1 MNYRTN
7 LFKVL
12 KEYGIEAGK
21 YFKIIVTNEVY
32 FMNSCFD
39 FFQVDIPSYDKHFVS
54 EEGNKNIIYNV
65 LMGSY
70 KVEKHIVRE
79 YNDGEKTILN
89 LLYTNNFQH
98 IARYNN
104 CLYAYYKFLEKSM
117 FLNPTY
123 YERVLRIPNQYFSW
137 IKEAEMQK
145 IERNDGEYR
154 LIEMGIYKEENENG

>member
-7 LFKVL
+7 LFKFL

-21 YFKIIVTNEVY
+21 YFKIKETNEVY

-54 EEGNKNIIYNV
+54 EEGNKDIIYNV

-70 KVEKHIVRE
+70 KVEEHIE
-79 YNDGEKTILN
+79 YSEGEKIILN
-89 LLYTNNFQH
+89 LLYTNNFLH

-104 CLYAYYKFLEKSM
+104 YLHAYYKFPEKSM

-123 YERVLRIPNQYFSW
+123 YERVLIIPNQYFPW
-137 IKEAEMQK
+137 IKEAEIQK
-145 IERNDGEYR
+145 IERNDGEYK
-154 LIEMGIYKEENENG
+154 LINMGRYREENGNG